1 MTAEP
6 VWSVEAEAA
15 RLADSLRGL
24 IPAAAPAPDGAPLEP
39 APADPF
45 ESGEGPA
52 PQHTADCGWCPVC
65 RGARVLREVNPEF
78 LERLADLAAF
88 AATALGDLAERQ
100 AERQAERPA
109 ERPAARPAEDRAE
122 R

>member
-24 IPAAAPAPDGAPLEP
+24 IPDAGPARGSVPSAPAADTVGEP
-39 APADPF
+39 RAEPN
-45 ESGEGPA
+45 GGPA
-52 PQHTADCGWCPVC
+52 PLHAADCEWCPVC
-65 RGARVLREVNPEF
+65 RGARVLREVSPEF

-100 AERQAERPA
+100 AERHAERQAERQA
-109 ERPAARPAEDRAE
+109 DR
-122 R
+122 